1 MAFSCF
7 FHVLSHPLIDIKP
20 LPDTP
25 ETAKTSIEAAFS
37 PLEAAFF
44 GIEAFSPLCHNHPQE
59 VSQYPFQLSQ
69 SPHTRITTATDC

>member
-7 FHVLSHPLIDIKP
+7 FHVMSHPLIDTKP

-25 ETAKTSIEAAFS
+25 KTAKTGIEAAFS

-44 GIEAFSPLCHNHPQE
+44 GIEAFHHFVAIIHKRCHNILSSCHKCLTRA
-59 VSQYPFQLSQ
+59 SQQP
-69 SPHTRITTATDC
+69 